1 MDEPLAA
8 LLAKLYMADKRRGQ
22 SAKSL
27 AQDDLKAGGEG
38 FKDDKQV
45 EEGVALLFEPWL
57 DTGLAGYLG
66 MQPLCWCWDQVRV
79 SFLRQHLKTV
89 AVLPQ
94 GMAHPPSPLHRPGP
108 QAFRFISFLFPQ
120 VRSACSGAAEM
131 QYMGGLRVR

>member
-79 SFLRQHLKTV
+79 PFTRQHLKTV